1 MCTIE
6 KKYEE
11 MRKNLKKQPIF
22 FIGSGLSRRYLD
34 TPDWKGLLEEIS
46 KNVGKGFEQ
55 VKNLYEG
62 DYEKLGQELEY
73 YCFRNAEEDEGSDHR
88 LIFRNKIAEIIKKY
102 CDKFNSNLGQIQS
115 QALSENEE
123 FNKSVNDKLK
133 KIEEDN
139 HSEKEYGEKY
149 RELANEIEV
158 FSEKYRKKVEIEEL
172 RKITPK
178 AIITTN
184 YDTMI
189 EEIIYKGKTKCHVGQ
204 KLFRDI
210 EADYDMN
217 VQSRETKVDLYK
229 IHGCIKQP
237 ETIVITK
244 EDYDNFFQK
253 SKYLY
258 AKILTLFCEYP
269 LIFMGYS
276 ISDRNIKDV
285 LTTIIDILSEEEQKK
300 FLSHI
305 WVLGRSEKESL
316 DTYSEKTI
324 ELLNGKKIK
333 IQCFDI
339 YDYSKFF
346 KTINIA
352 TNIPEVD
359 ELKFS
364 ISDDVIELL
373 IKPLYEQQDKFK
385 VVTRELLQNA
395 LDACKLKNVGAD
407 IRIEMKEEQ
416 NDVFLEVRD
425 NGIGMNIDDVK
436 KNFLTVGKSSKKN
449 VENGMVGKYGI
460 GILSL
465 YLIGEYAEVYTKKE
479 NFNLLSFK
487 LSIKEDDKKQV
498 EWIEKS
504 EKEQLPEEPESSYT
518 LVRVKINE
526 IEKNNF
532 LDIKEKKNKDII
544 EVLGLNNYIT
554 NGKNHIHIKYDD
566 VSFEIPELQIDE
578 CFCKENDEINV
589 YKSKWLEKEV
599 TEKEVADKTL
609 QKIYN
614 QDNTVFFNDMI
625 SRVTYNWPAE
635 SMLKGEQIPF
645 VVLNINDLTRRE
657 NEFKTMLSR
666 NMVEISGDIAEQ
678 IQKEIYTLEIDK
690 VIKIIDAYKAD
701 KIQNIRNVLISE
713 CGIFGKKADILI
725 KNEKLVISTTSNI
738 SYLELWGYDNY
749 NTELYFQVQNEQVLY
764 KSSYM
769 KKSSIADFLES
780 QMVIAIS
787 ISYLDDYIYK
797 ATGSNNGL
805 RIGALRY
812 IFDFLGMDE
821 VKMKESSVDIWAYI
835 ISHREEIKNKY
846 IEKSENGILWLQEK
860 REDYRFELKN
870 SRIIFLEKGY
880 LSHTVDGMFADILR
894 NKLRDHNLEEY
905 LEII

>member
-210 EADYDMN
+210 EDDYAMN
-217 VQSRETKVDLYK
+217 AQSRETKVDLYK

-324 ELLNGKKIK
+324 ELLNGKTIK

-407 IRIEMKEEQ
+407 IRIEIKEEQ
-416 NDVFLEVRD
+416 NDVFLEVMD
-425 NGIGMNIDDVK
+425 NGIGMNINDVK
-436 KNFLTVGKSSKKN
+436 ENFLTVDRKS
-449 VENGMVGKYGI
+449 
-460 GILSL
+460 
-465 YLIGEYAEVYTKKE
+465 
-479 NFNLLSFK
+479 
-487 LSIKEDDKKQV
+487 
-498 EWIEKS
+498 
-504 EKEQLPEEPESSYT
+504 
-518 LVRVKINE
+518 
-526 IEKNNF
+526 
-532 LDIKEKKNKDII
+532 
-544 EVLGLNNYIT
+544 
-554 NGKNHIHIKYDD
+554 
-566 VSFEIPELQIDE
+566 
-578 CFCKENDEINV
+578 
-589 YKSKWLEKEV
+589 
-599 TEKEVADKTL
+599 
-609 QKIYN
+609 
-614 QDNTVFFNDMI
+614 
-625 SRVTYNWPAE
+625 
-635 SMLKGEQIPF
+635 
-645 VVLNINDLTRRE
+645 VV
-657 NEFKTMLSR
+657 
-666 NMVEISGDIAEQ
+666 
-678 IQKEIYTLEIDK
+678 
-690 VIKIIDAYKAD
+690 
-701 KIQNIRNVLISE
+701 
-713 CGIFGKKADILI
+713 
-725 KNEKLVISTTSNI
+725 
-738 SYLELWGYDNY
+738 
-749 NTELYFQVQNEQVLY
+749 
-764 KSSYM
+764 
-769 KKSSIADFLES
+769 
-780 QMVIAIS
+780 
-787 ISYLDDYIYK
+787 
-797 ATGSNNGL
+797 
-805 RIGALRY
+805 
-812 IFDFLGMDE
+812 
-821 VKMKESSVDIWAYI
+821 
-835 ISHREEIKNKY
+835 
-846 IEKSENGILWLQEK
+846 
-860 REDYRFELKN
+860 
-870 SRIIFLEKGY
+870 
-880 LSHTVDGMFADILR
+880 
-894 NKLRDHNLEEY
+894 
-905 LEII
+905 